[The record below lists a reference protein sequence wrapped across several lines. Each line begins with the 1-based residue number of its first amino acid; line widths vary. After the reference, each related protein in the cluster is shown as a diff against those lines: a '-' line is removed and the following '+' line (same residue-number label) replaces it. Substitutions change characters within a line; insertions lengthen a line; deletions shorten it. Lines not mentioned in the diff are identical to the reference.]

1 MNTTPDVWAFLKE
14 LFQRFGQKTPAFFK
28 VIGWISSI
36 VAVITGL
43 PLILIDLG
51 ITLPDAVQAVAN
63 KTIAIAAIVGKVI
76 SMLTVKD
83 AANVA
88 SPTNL
93 PLTDK
98 KDKPDGQ

>member
-14 LFQRFGQKTPAFFK
+14 LFQRLGQKTPAFFK
-28 VIGWISSI
+28 VIGWISTAI
-36 VAVITGL
+36 AVLTGL
-43 PLILIDLG
+43 PIVLADLG
-51 ITLPDAVQAVAN
+51 ITLPDAIQAFAN

-83 AANVA
+83 ATNV
-88 SPTNL
+88 SGPTNM

-98 KDKPDGQ
+98 KDK